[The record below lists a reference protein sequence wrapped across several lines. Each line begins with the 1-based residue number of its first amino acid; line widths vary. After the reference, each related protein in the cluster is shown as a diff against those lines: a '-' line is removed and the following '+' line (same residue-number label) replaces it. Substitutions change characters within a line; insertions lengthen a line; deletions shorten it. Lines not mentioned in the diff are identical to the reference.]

1 MKRCKLED
9 RKRTVDEVNG
19 YFKVAAI
26 LIFIFVLLL
35 AYTNVKADNP
45 SSLSGD
51 LDVKGIASDPFFSG
65 GISAITDRIGKL
77 IAVLFNAFVFL
88 SVGAAGY
95 GFVQLTMGH
104 IKQDPSAI
112 NHARS
117 LIAFSFI
124 SLVGIA
130 VVPKLAWVMLT
141 AFNNGKPNSSML
153 NLFNIFGGR

>member
-1 MKRCKLED
+1 MKRCKLEG
-9 RKRTVDEVNG
+9 RKRSFGEVNG

-26 LIFIFVLLL
+26 LIFIFILLF

-45 SSLSGD
+45 SNPSDNPSGNDFD
-51 LDVKGIASDPFFSG
+51 LKDIASEFPG
-65 GISAITDRIGKL
+65 GISAVKDRIGSL
-77 IAVLFNAFVFL
+77 ITLLFNGFALL

-95 GFVQLTMGH
+95 GFVQLTAGE

-124 SLVGIA
+124 GLVGIA
-130 VVPKLAWVMLT
+130 IVPQLAGVMLAT
-141 AFNNGKPNSSML
+141 LGKGTPL
-153 NLFNIFGGR
+153 LNIFSGGH